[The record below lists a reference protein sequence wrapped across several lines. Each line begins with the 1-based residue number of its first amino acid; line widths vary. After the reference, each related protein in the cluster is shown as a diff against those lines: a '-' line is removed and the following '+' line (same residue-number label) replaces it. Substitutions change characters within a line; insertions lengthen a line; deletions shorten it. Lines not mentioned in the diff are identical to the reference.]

1 MSNDWIVDVLTDL
14 RAFAQANGLP
24 KLTGSL
30 EAAAGVALLE
40 IAGNKGTG
48 PVTGHVDGDGHF
60 VGRDTGR
67 ANAR

>member
-1 MSNDWIVDVLTDL
+1 MPNDWIVDVLGDL

-30 EAAAGVALLE
+30 EAAAGVAILE

-48 PVTGHVDGDGHF
+48 PVTGHVDGDGHTF
-60 VGRDTGR
+60 GEDRGR
-67 ANAR
+67 ADVR